1 MKLLLNF
8 VLSIF
13 LVCAPKEGVSN
24 SNDIEISGLLLDR
37 TLSRSGKEFYHKFS
51 LLWQDMPSTTGI
63 NVVIKEAV
71 VPRAGTKLFV
81 EVNSKAIYATYMGR
95 RIEPVEDKVEQ
106 AIFAT
111 IDAIAKSQ
119 FVEQSDDLASSGW

>member
-1 MKLLLNF
+1 MHSIIKLIITLTLLGASFSSQANG
-8 VLSIF
+8 
-13 LVCAPKEGVSN
+13 E
-24 SNDIEISGLLLDR
+24 DIEISGLLLDR
-37 TLSRSGKEFYHKFS
+37 TLSRSGKEFYHTYS

-95 RIEPVEDKVEQ
+95 RIEPVKDKVEQ

-111 IDAIAKSQ
+111 IDAIAKSK
-119 FVEQSDDLASSGW
+119 FSEQSEDLASSGW

>member
-1 MKLLLNF
+1 MKIIKLIIL
-8 VLSIF
+8 F
-13 LVCAPKEGVSN
+13 LFLAPSAN
-24 SNDIEISGLLLDR
+24 MHATNDDIEISGLLLDR
-37 TLSRSGKEFYHKFS
+37 TLSRSGKEFYHKYS

-81 EVNSKAIYATYMGR
+81 EVNSKAIYTTYMGR
-95 RIEPVEDKVEQ
+95 RIEPVKDKVEQ

-111 IDAIAKSQ
+111 IDAIAKSK
-119 FVEQSDDLASSGW
+119 FDEQSEELASSGW